1 MSALLVP
8 ITVFLTIVLA
18 LIFGI
23 ATAYA
28 AVTGVL
34 VAFGHH
40 SQQHESLPATL
51 AQMESRASGD

>member
-8 ITVFLTIVLA
+8 ITVLLTIVLA

-28 AVTGVL
+28 TVTGVL

-40 SQQHESLPATL
+40 SQQQESVPATL
-51 AQMESRASGD
+51 AQAESRASGD